1 MRLDQ
6 EIVKR
11 GLCESRTEAQG
22 LIESGNV
29 LVNNVIVT
37 KQTKQVNDTEEIQV
51 TARRKFVSRGG
62 EKLEGVMLD
71 TVNASIKQFSILQF
85 CFSKNTDNGNTENIN
100 AIREMIEG
108 KTALDVG
115 SSTGG
120 FTDFLLSYGISHVD
134 AVDVGS
140 EQLHE
145 KLRNN
150 DRVSLFENTDIRNLK
165 SDKKYDIIVADLSF
179 IQLKNVLK
187 NIVDF
192 GKSGTCYFLLI
203 KPQFEVGKGNTKKG
217 IVKDSILVNEVLSEY
232 KSLAEELGLKNIKI
246 FPCKIEGGDGNQ
258 EYFLTGQI

>member
-22 LIESGNV
+22 LIESGSV
-29 LVNNVIVT
+29 LMNNIVVT
-37 KQTKQVNDTEEIQV
+37 KQTKQVSDTDGIVV

-62 EKLEGVMLD
+62 EKLEGAMLD
-71 TVNASIKQFSILQF
+71 VVNTDINKFLISNFKFL
-85 CFSKNTDNGNTENIN
+85 KNTDSID
-100 AIREMIEG
+100 AIREIVSE

-120 FTDFLLSYGISHVD
+120 FTDCLLSYGITHVD

-140 EQLHE
+140 EQLHQ
-145 KLRNN
+145 KLRG
-150 DRVSLFENTDIRNLK
+150 DKRVSLFENTDIRNFK

-179 IQLKNVLK
+179 IQLNSVLK
-187 NIVDF
+187 DIIKFGNI
-192 GKSGTCYFLLI
+192 GTYYFLLI

-217 IVKDSILVNEVLSEY
+217 IVKDFNLVDKILLEYKILSED
-232 KSLAEELGLKNIKI
+232 LGLKNVKV
-246 FPCKIEGGDGNQ
+246 FPCHIKGGDGNQ
-258 EYFLTGQI
+258 EFFLVGQI

>member
-11 GLCESRTEAQG
+11 GLCQSRTEAQEA
-22 LIESGNV
+22 ISNGNV
-29 LVNNVIVT
+29 LVNNVVVT
-37 KQTKQVNDTEEIQV
+37 KQTKQVSDIDEIKV
-51 TARRKFVSRGG
+51 TSKRRFVSRGG
-62 EKLEGVMLD
+62 EKLEGAFLD
-71 TVNASIKQFSILQF
+71 ISNSNTDTIRKILQ
-85 CFSKNTDNGNTENIN
+85 
-100 AIREMIEG
+100 G
-108 KTALDVG
+108 KIALDVG

-120 FTDFLLSYGISHVD
+120 FTDFLLSYGIDHVY

-145 KLRNN
+145 KLRNDN
-150 DRVSLFENTDIRNLK
+150 RVSLFENTDIRNFK
-165 SDKKYDIIVADLSF
+165 SENKYDIIVADLSF

-192 GKSGTCYFLLI
+192 GKSGTYYFLLI

-217 IVKDSILVNEVLSEY
+217 IVKDTVLVNEVLSEY
-232 KSLAEELGLKNIKI
+232 ESLAEELGLKNIKV

-258 EYFLTGQI
+258 EYFLVANL